1 MEKRYDCSHWALIHF
16 NLMICKLSPRP
27 RNPSTD
33 LSPLSHIHTALLVTL
48 SGQVTL
54 LDRDEEDAVV
64 GSHEAS
70 YELVFVE
77 KIVRDGLHLLYH

>member
-33 LSPLSHIHTALLVTL
+33 LSLLYTALLVTL

-77 KIVRDGLHLLYH
+77 KIVRDGLFLLYYW

>member
-1 MEKRYDCSHWALIHF
+1 MIVRTGHWFILIWWYASYHLGLETLALIS
-16 NLMICKLSPRP
+16 L
-27 RNPSTD
+27 
-33 LSPLSHIHTALLVTL
+33 TALLVTL

-77 KIVRDGLHLLYH
+77 KIVRDGLYLLYYW